1 MRTMDSQQTEA
12 TEASRKFPPTIVYG
26 VMLIWIGAVIGIAFI
41 VDVQTAAYALALSL
55 LVSALAR
62 LALPNGAIPR
72 VRSKIHDAGIATIFA
87 VLLLAL
93 GRWGNA
99 PPV

>member
-1 MRTMDSQQTEA
+1 MDSQQTETKDA
-12 TEASRKFPPTIVYG
+12 GRKFPPTIVYG
-26 VMLIWIGAVIGIAFI
+26 AMLIWIGVVIGIALI
-41 VDVQTAAYALALSL
+41 VDVKTAAYALALSL

-62 LALPNGAIPR
+62 LALPDGAIPR

-87 VLLLAL
+87 ALLVAL